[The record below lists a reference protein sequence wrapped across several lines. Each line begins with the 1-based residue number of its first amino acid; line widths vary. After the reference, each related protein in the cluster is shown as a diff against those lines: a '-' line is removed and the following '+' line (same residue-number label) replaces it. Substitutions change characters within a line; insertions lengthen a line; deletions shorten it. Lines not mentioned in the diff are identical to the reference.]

1 MDKKFF
7 DYLSDAVQAAR
18 NDGFDKIEL
27 VHEDKDVEIY
37 FCKGNSGIGG
47 LANEYRKHLW
57 GLTRKDLSQLRAKLN
72 ANKVSLRD
80 YDHFG
85 ENARKLLITLT

>member
-7 DYLSDAVQAAR
+7 DYLNDAVQVAR
-18 NDGFDKIEL
+18 NDGFDRIEL
-27 VHEDKDVEIY
+27 VHEDEVELY
-37 FCKGNSGIGG
+37 FGKGNSAVGS

-57 GLTRKDLSQLRAKLN
+57 ALTRKDLSQLKTKFN
-72 ANKVSLRD
+72 ASKVSMQD

-85 ENARKLLITLT
+85 EDARKLVITLI

>member
-1 MDKKFF
+1 MDKKSF
-7 DYLSDAVQAAR
+7 DYLSDAVEVAR

-37 FCKGNSGIGG
+37 FYKGNNGIGS

-57 GLTRKDLSQLRAKLN
+57 ALTRKDLSQLKAKLN
-72 ANKVSLRD
+72 ASKVSLQD

-85 ENARKLLITLT
+85 ENARKLLITLA